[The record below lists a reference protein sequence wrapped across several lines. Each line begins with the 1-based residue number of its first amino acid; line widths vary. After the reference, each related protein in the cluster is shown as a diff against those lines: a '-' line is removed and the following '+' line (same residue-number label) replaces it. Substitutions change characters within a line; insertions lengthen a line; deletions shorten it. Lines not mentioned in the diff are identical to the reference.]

1 MWTDKRCGIQ
11 PLTVWLVAA
20 VADALAAAS
29 AHAAGSG
36 MPWEAP
42 LQRILESVE
51 EHSATLRVGG
61 GVGGTAGSGAGDLAL
76 EILLPAYVARELSVM
91 EGKTITFHTL
101 CYLEGQ
107 GQGASFGY
115 PLVSRIG
122 QSLCRLIAP
131 GRSVDEDG
139 LKLAQAHLDALKLV
153 LDQKIAGKGGET
165 GDKLAARLESL
176 TAAAD
181 H

>member
-1 MWTDKRCGIQ
+1 MNPNDDPGAKRAEQ
-11 PLTVWLVAA
+11 PAVDIGYNPLKETLARAEEATTALRANYTEWARIDVDHAQALLDAA
-20 VADALAAAS
+20 TRDPERQREQLDHAYAAT
-29 AHAAGSG
+29 HN
-36 MPWEAP
+36 
-42 LQRILESVE
+42 I
-51 EHSATLRVGG
+51 
-61 GVGGTAGSGAGDLAL
+61 
-76 EILLPAYVARELSVM
+76 
-91 EGKTITFHTL
+91 K
-101 CYLEGQ
+101 

-131 GRSVDEDG
+131 GRSVDEAG
-139 LKLAQAHLDALKLV
+139 LKLAQALLDALKLV

-165 GDKLAARLESL
+165 GDKRAARLESL

>member
-1 MWTDKRCGIQ
+1 MNPND
-11 PLTVWLVAA
+11 
-20 VADALAAAS
+20 D
-29 AHAAGSG
+29 
-36 MPWEAP
+36 
-42 LQRILESVE
+42 
-51 EHSATLRVGG
+51 
-61 GVGGTAGSGAGDLAL
+61 SGAKRAEQPAADIGYNPLKETLARAEEATTAL
-76 EILLPAYVARELSVM
+76 RANYTEWARIDVDQTQALLDAARRDPGRQREQLDRAYAATHNI
-91 EGKTITFHTL
+91 K
-101 CYLEGQ
+101 

-131 GRSVDEDG
+131 GRPVDEAG